1 MRHVAGLA
9 GIPYNPHPMLALS
22 LPVNALITAAALG
35 VACAVLSVIVILR
48 SWAFIGEG
56 ISHAGFGGVGT
67 AWLLS
72 LAFPVLGAEAPAYL
86 IAVAFCLAVA
96 VGIGSLT
103 RRDRLS
109 GDTAIG
115 IFLVAS
121 LAWGFVALSIYQRYG
136 HGAPDWERYL
146 LGNISMVSGRSAAA
160 AVFVSS
166 AMVFALIALRKEILL
181 YSFDPTLAAVSGV
194 RAGFIHYLLMVMLA
208 GVIVIGMGLAG
219 NLLVPAMLILPG
231 AAAMGLSRRLGVVV
245 GLSIGVSVAGAVG
258 GCVISARWRDLPPGA
273 TISLVLVV
281 LFVAAM
287 VLSGVRRRLAPAA
300 A

>member
-1 MRHVAGLA
+1 MAPAAYHFVMLGLT
-9 GIPYNPHPMLALS
+9 IPTS
-22 LPVNALITAAALG
+22 ALITAAALG

-56 ISHAGFGGVGT
+56 ISHAGFGGIGT

-72 LAFPVLGAEAPAYL
+72 LAFPALGAEAPAYL
-86 IAVAFCLAVA
+86 IAVAFCIAVA
-96 VGIGSLT
+96 IGIGMLT

-121 LAWGFVALSIYQRYG
+121 LAWGFLALTIYQRYG
-136 HGAPDWERYL
+136 HSAPDWERYL
-146 LGNISMVSGRSAAA
+146 LGNIALVSGRSATA
-160 AVFVSS
+160 AVCIS
-166 AMVFALIALRKEILL
+166 AVMLLLLGALRKEILC
-181 YSFDPTLAAVSGV
+181 YIFDPTLAAVSGI

-231 AAAMGLSRRLGVVV
+231 AAALLLSRRLGVVV
-245 GLSIGVSVAGAVG
+245 GLSVAVALGGAVG
-258 GCVISARWRDLPPGA
+258 GCLISAQWRDLPPGA

-281 LFVAAM
+281 LFAAAGIVASARRRWAVAA
-287 VLSGVRRRLAPAA
+287 
-300 A
+300 